1 MRVKCPSLLAAL
13 KHHPRHAD
21 ALEFTQLFHSIN
33 FAHTLRVSEADL
45 VRYDVKEGLETTHAI
60 TPYLCRTDSRG
71 AYLSVGVITA
81 LFDEI
86 STAACI
92 LQDQTHRPGV
102 SIALDVEVLANI
114 PPGRTLLLKTWADK
128 LGKSLAFL
136 RLDLRDAASGQLVAV
151 GKHCKFLP
159 MAGVPFW
166 DAAFAPTL
174 YPLLRRPLMGL
185 TRHHV
190 AKGERVEWHGQASLY
205 DYFPLEKLV
214 LSGEGGGGK
223 EEDGKEEEKAT
234 TTASLHIKPRHC
246 NGLFNMHGGA
256 LAMVA
261 EDVAVRDA
269 AARLQSSS
277 SSSSAAAAAAAAPRA
292 RSLNLHYFQANSKM
306 VDVAAW
312 VNDAAEVKGEGGRE
326 GTSMGVSSQIEVR
339 RGGKLCNHGTILWQ
353 EE

>member
-1 MRVKCPSLLAAL
+1 M
-13 KHHPRHAD
+13 
-21 ALEFTQLFHSIN
+21 
-33 FAHTLRVSEADL
+33 
-45 VRYDVKEGLETTHAI
+45 KEGLITTHAI

-102 SIALDVEVLANI
+102 SVALDVEVLANI

-136 RLDLRDAASGQLVAV
+136 RLDLRDASTGQLVAV
-151 GKHCKFLP
+151 GKHCKYLP

-166 DAAFAPTL
+166 DAAFAPSL

-185 TRHHV
+185 TRCHV
-190 AKGERVEWHGQASLY
+190 AKGERVEWHGAASLY
-205 DYFPLEKLV
+205 DYFPLENLR
-214 LSGEGGGGK
+214 LSGERGGREGGK
-223 EEDGKEEEKAT
+223 EGQTAAT
-234 TTASLHIKPRHC
+234 TTTTNMTTASLHLKPRHY
-246 NGLFNMHGGA
+246 NGLFKMHGGA
-256 LAMVA
+256 LAVVA

-277 SSSSAAAAAAAAPRA
+277 SSSSSSSAEAAAAAPRA
-292 RSLNLHYFQANSKM
+292 RSLSLHYLQANSKM

-312 VNDAAEVKGEGGRE
+312 VNDAAQMKGEEGGKE
-326 GTSMGVSSQIEVR
+326 GGGEGPSIGVSSQIEVR